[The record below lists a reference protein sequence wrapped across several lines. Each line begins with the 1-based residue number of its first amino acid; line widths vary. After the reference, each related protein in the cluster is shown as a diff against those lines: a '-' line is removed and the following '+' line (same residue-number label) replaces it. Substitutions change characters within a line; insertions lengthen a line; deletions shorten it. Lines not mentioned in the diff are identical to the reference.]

1 MTLALEETPVQ
12 GSLTPAWRSLSATIE
27 DLPEDLK
34 SLNEKLSKQNALER
48 VRWAADLFGS
58 QLVISSSFGIQAAVC
73 LHLATQVQ
81 PGIPVIFI
89 DTGYHFPETYQ
100 FVDSLQERLKLNL
113 KIYRAALSPA
123 WQEAR
128 NGKLWEQG
136 LEGLEKYN
144 YLNKVEPLNRAMTE
158 LGARGWI
165 AGLRRQQ
172 AESRKN
178 LSVLAIQK
186 DWLKIHPILEW
197 SNKDVHEYLTKYQ
210 LPYHPLWEQ
219 GYLSIGDVH
228 STQKWEEGMTEEQTR
243 FFGLKRE
250 CGLHEGAT
258 NFSI

>member
-1 MTLALEETPVQ
+1 MTLAVEETPVQ
-12 GSLTPAWRSLSATIE
+12 GSLAPAWRSLSPTME

-34 SLNEKLSKQNALER
+34 SLNEKLLKQNALER
-48 VRWAADLFGS
+48 VQWAADLFGS
-58 QLVISSSFGIQAAVC
+58 RLVISSSFGIQAAVC
-73 LHLATQVQ
+73 LHLATQAN

-100 FVDSLQERLKLNL
+100 FVDSLQEQLKLNL
-113 KIYRAALSPA
+113 KVYRASLSPA

-136 LEGLEKYN
+136 LEGLAKYN
-144 YLNKVEPLNRAMTE
+144 YLNKVEPLHRAMAE

-186 DWLKIHPILEW
+186 DWLKVHPILDW
-197 SNKDVHEYLTKYQ
+197 SNKDVHEYLTKYH

-219 GYLSIGDVH
+219 GYLSIGDTH

-250 CGLHEGAT
+250 CGLHEGVT